1 MNWIEVVQLRTA
13 ERNHNILES
22 RLNQLAGEINR
33 EHGPGSIMVYK
44 RSLIPT
50 DYSIQIIHNSG
61 KVEDAGSPL
70 GLRLVAAL
78 KEFGLVNH
86 SVWMDVTPRCHRHGD
101 VKQWC

>member
-13 ERNHNILES
+13 ERNHDILES
-22 RLNQLAGEINR
+22 RLIHLAEEIKR

-50 DYSIQIIHNSG
+50 DFSIQIVHNSG
-61 KVEDAGSPL
+61 KVEDAGSLL
-70 GLRLVAAL
+70 GLQLVAAL

-86 SVWMDVTPRCHRHGD
+86 SVWMGVTPRCYRHVD
-101 VKQWC
+101 IE